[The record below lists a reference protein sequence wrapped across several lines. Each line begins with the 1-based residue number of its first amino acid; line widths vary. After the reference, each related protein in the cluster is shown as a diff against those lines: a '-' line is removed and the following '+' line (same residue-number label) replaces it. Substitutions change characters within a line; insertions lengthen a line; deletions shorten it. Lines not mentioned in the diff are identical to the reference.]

1 MKTKMFNKRE
11 KQLQRIVKAFVQTI
25 ARSPHDY
32 LLDDLCSFV
41 NREDLTVL
49 VEGITD
55 QANTCEADEQKAQQV
70 GLYNLAI
77 ELNNR
82 LRH

>member
-1 MKTKMFNKRE
+1 MFNQRE
-11 KQLQRIVKAFVQTI
+11 KQLQRIVQAFVQTI

-32 LLDDLCSFV
+32 LLDDLCSRM
-41 NREDLTVL
+41 NTEDLTVL

-55 QANTCEADEQKAQQV
+55 QANACGAAEQKAQQV

-82 LRH
+82 LQH